1 MTTLSR
7 IAATPVERTAP
18 PGLGIGAILASG
30 AGALFGFA
38 GFLAVVL
45 GDDVVTLDWASTIV
59 AVIATLGLV
68 AAVLVRDRPGT
79 AAIGMALAPIAYVL
93 ALGGSFGSWWATY
106 QDAIALSG
114 AAENAFWSAMPAL
127 GLFTVSGVLLALG
140 AALAALCWLDKTSEE
155 REIS

>member
-1 MTTLSR
+1 MTTLAHGQATRRQGVLLSG
-7 IAATPVERTAP
+7 AAIGTILAGVAGAML
-18 PGLGIGAILASG
+18 GLG
-30 AGALFGFA
+30 

-45 GDDVVTLDWASTIV
+45 GDEVVTLDWTSTIV
-59 AVIATLGLV
+59 AVLASIGLV
-68 AAVLVRDRPGT
+68 AAILVRDRPGI

-127 GLFTVSGVLLALG
+127 GLFTLSGVVLALG
-140 AALAALCWLDKTSEE
+140 AALATLCWLDKTSEE